1 MEQLINYI
9 LQFGSLNQQQ
19 IALVTSKVMEM
30 ELRRDAYFS
39 EAGKIPRQIAFVI
52 EGVLRV
58 CYYNNKGEEITRYFF
73 QESDIVVDL
82 KNYDAHAASS
92 EYIQAVTDCK
102 LLVFSRE
109 DWNELLDTIVD
120 WEPIVNKIF
129 KKAIMRKF
137 ERRGTLVEEDAAAR
151 YQLFMEKF
159 PGLVNRIPLG
169 YLASYLGINQST
181 LSRIRKKT
189 AG

>member
-1 MEQLINYI
+1 MDQLINYI

-19 IALVTSKVMEM
+19 IALVKSKVQEAS
-30 ELRRDAYFS
+30 LRKDAYFS

-58 CYYNNKGEEITRYFF
+58 CYYDNKGEEITRYFF
-73 QESDIVVDL
+73 NENDFVVDL
-82 KNYDAHAASS
+82 KSYDAHVSS
-92 EYIQAVTDCK
+92 AEYIQAVTDCT
-102 LLVFSRE
+102 LYVFARE
-109 DWNELLDTIVD
+109 DWNDLLHTIVD
-120 WEPIVNKIF
+120 WESIVNKIF
-129 KKAIMRKF
+129 KKAIMQKF
-137 ERRGTLVEEDAAAR
+137 ERRGTLVEQDAAAR